1 MKKITF
7 NLNEDEYQKLERI
20 MKEQRKRTGFRC
32 SVSEVL
38 RSLVIKEEQRIPHQ
52 A

>member
-7 NLNEDEYQKLERI
+7 NLSKEDYEKLQKI
-20 MKEQRKRTGFRC
+20 MTNLQKETGFRC

-38 RSLVIKEEQRIPHQ
+38 RSLVVKEEQRIPV
-52 A
+52 